1 MNSNY
6 FSLYRDYSNSL
17 TFSNVGELSC
27 CWIVLIIISTFREIF
42 SLWLCA
48 LFGILRGR
56 AMTAAVLDLQ
66 WRIQGEGPGG
76 LSPPPL
82 ILRPNWVPK
91 DRKHFFG
98 YWALPP
104 LSRGLDDW
112 ASPLSRDLESA
123 LTYLH
128 FWLSCYC
135 RCRWI
140 LSVLNSSSSAD
151 YFGLL
156 IHLCFKCCLSWFLR
170 AKCPWGQE
178 RGKTAVFAG

>member
-1 MNSNY
+1 MLLNSPDNHIH
-6 FSLYRDYSNSL
+6 FQRDFFVVVLRPLWYTSWPCNDCGI
-17 TFSNVGELSC
+17 VGFT
-27 CWIVLIIISTFREIF
+27 V
-42 SLWLCA
+42 A
-48 LFGILRGR
+48 DP
-56 AMTAAVLDLQ
+56 A
-66 WRIQGEGPGG
+66 GEGPGG
-76 LSPPPL
+76 LRPPL
-82 ILRPNWVPK
+82 IFRPSWVPK

-112 ASPLSRDLESA
+112 ASPLSRDLELA

-140 LSVLNSSSSAD
+140 LSVLNSSSSAH

-156 IHLCFKCCLSWFLR
+156 IHLCFKCCLSWYLW

-178 RGKTAVFAG
+178 RGETAVFAG

>member
-1 MNSNY
+1 MKVPGA
-6 FSLYRDYSNSL
+6 
-17 TFSNVGELSC
+17 TFLV
-27 CWIVLIIISTFREIF
+27 
-42 SLWLCA
+42 A
-48 LFGILRGR
+48 
-56 AMTAAVLDLQ
+56 
-66 WRIQGEGPGG
+66 GG
-76 LSPPPL
+76 NPRPPPL
-82 ILRPNWVPK
+82 NDNPASSLVYFVAVQWLRQCWIYSGGSRGGGAQPPLIFRPNWVPK

-140 LSVLNSSSSAD
+140 LSVLNSSSSAH

-156 IHLCFKCCLSWFLR
+156 IHLCFRCCLSWYLR

-178 RGKTAVFAG
+178 RGETVVFAG